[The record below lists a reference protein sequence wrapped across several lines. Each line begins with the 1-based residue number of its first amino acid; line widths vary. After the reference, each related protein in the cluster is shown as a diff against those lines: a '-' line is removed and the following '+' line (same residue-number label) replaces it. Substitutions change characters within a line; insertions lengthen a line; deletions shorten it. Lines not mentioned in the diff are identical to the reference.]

1 MEWWKR
7 IGPSWRL
14 AGFIL
19 ALLLLSR
26 FAVYGSGYLGMN
38 LFPNY
43 TKEPEYVTMV
53 QGGETVRQLKLPHL
67 LSETKVPSTDTTWK
81 FDTNFY
87 TKIATEGYDKYRMDE
102 KHSAANWVFF
112 PLYPLLLYLARKVVS
127 WLNPLEMGVLLSNL
141 YLFGAL
147 VYLYLICRE
156 RGMQK
161 GPARMALF
169 FLLLYPTSVYLSVPY
184 TESLFLLL
192 SCGAVYHALK
202 GQYLLAFLLGGL
214 SGATRIV
221 GFINVFFVAGHVLV
235 TKQFR
240 WRHLL
245 YAALSGV
252 PLLSFFLYMK
262 KLTGDFLAPIHEQSV
277 NWFRGTTVPFGSYV
291 NWLREPYLIGSG
303 GWDNGLIEFA
313 VATVVFAAFAGYA
326 VMQGKRMWRD
336 LGEGLFFLYG
346 VLLIA
351 VPFSSGESMTSIP
364 RYLMSCVPLYVY
376 LAAIGQ
382 RFELV
387 RMGTVLFFVM
397 LNVFFTVGYFN
408 DYFFVV

>member
-7 IGPSWRL
+7 TSPAWRL
-14 AGFIL
+14 AGFVL

-26 FAVYGSGYLGMN
+26 LAVYGTGYLGMN

-43 TKEPEYVTMV
+43 AKEPEYVKMV
-53 QGGETVRQLKLPHL
+53 QGGETVHQLKLPHL
-67 LSETKVPSTDTTWK
+67 LSETKVPMAADTLN
-81 FDTNFY
+81 FDTHFY
-87 TKIATEGYDKYRMDE
+87 RKIATAGYDRYRMDE
-102 KHSAANWVFF
+102 KHPAANWVFF
-112 PLYPLLLYLARKVVS
+112 PLYPLLLHLARLVVTG
-127 WLNPLEMGVLLSNL
+127 LDPLEMGVVLSNL
-141 YLFGAL
+141 YLLGAL
-147 VYLYLICRE
+147 VYLYRICQM
-156 RGMQK
+156 RGM
-161 GPARMALF
+161 GEGAARMALF

-192 SCGAVYHALK
+192 SCGSVYHALR
-202 GQYLLAFLLGGL
+202 GQFFGAFLLGGL
-214 SGATRIV
+214 SGVTRIV
-221 GFINVFFVAGHVLV
+221 GFLNVFFVIGQVLV
-235 TKQFR
+235 TRQFR

-245 YAALSGV
+245 YAAMSGV

-277 NWFRGTTVPFGSYV
+277 NWFRGTTLPFESYLR
-291 NWLREPYLIGSG
+291 WLQEPYFIGAG

-313 VATVVFAAFAGYA
+313 VSTFVFAAFAAYA
-326 VMQGKRMWRD
+326 VMQGKRMWQD

-387 RMGTVLFFVM
+387 RMGTVMFFVM